1 MKLAFLL
8 LAFTITFGN
17 SFAQKVMEREFDASE
32 IRMIEIISNTIY
44 AIKITSEKTK
54 KIKIITQIEGENYE
68 NVVLSIIE
76 KEGSLKIETPYSPFF
91 KPENDKLAAHKVIS
105 IEMELIVPETVQ
117 VNIIAPI
124 ASLTSQGD
132 FKSISAL
139 LGSGNCVLKEF
150 KGDALLK
157 TKEGFI
163 TVYCSEKAFG
173 KAFSKKGKI
182 INELSKIESKYLIEA
197 ESIEGNISFYQIH

>member
-1 MKLAFLL
+1 LKKFVFILMFLV
-8 LAFTITFGN
+8 FGI
-17 SFAQKVMEREFDASE
+17 SFAQKVMEREFNASE
-32 IRMIEIISNTIY
+32 ISTLEIISSTIY
-44 AIKITSEKTK
+44 TIKITSEKTK

-76 KEGSLKIETPYSPFF
+76 KEGGLKIETPYSLFF

-117 VNIIAPI
+117 VNIVAPI
-124 ASLTSQGD
+124 ASLTSQGK

-139 LGSGNCVLKEF
+139 LGSGNCVLKDF

-163 TVYCSEKAFG
+163 KVYCSEKTFG

-182 INELSKIESKYLIEA
+182 INELSKKESKYRIEA
-197 ESIEGNISFYQIH
+197 ESIEGNISLYQIH